1 MGLGVSGSEGRAVA
15 GPGADQ
21 SQPETLLLSLG
32 ERRVTG
38 ASQAMLLLHAAAA
51 AVDAAPPAET
61 AAAVTG

>member
-51 AVDAAPPAET
+51 VDAAPPAET